1 MGLIIHIVFS
11 IHPVLAQSSTD
22 GFDSTVV
29 SFNFKNTTLK
39 EALNQII
46 LQTNLQITY
55 GNEIVQGIR
64 INKNFKKVT
73 IPALLDSI
81 IMAKGLSYNIISK
94 NQLVI
99 FKSKKTQYKNM
110 IKGYIRDA
118 YSAETLPYA
127 NIMIRDSKR
136 GVTSNVSGYFVLL
149 DIPAEPCTLD
159 VRYIGYEKYSIILDE
174 ENRLGLLNI
183 KMKQKAIG
191 GSEIKVVAENIQA
204 VEIPK
209 DPSYVRISPMQ
220 ITNMP
225 VLGTP
230 DLLRSLQTLP
240 GISGMND
247 GASGIFIRGGTPD
260 QNLILLDG
268 MPIYHM
274 DHLFGFI
281 SAFNIDAVKDV
292 RVMKSAFPTKYGGR
306 LSGVIELT
314 GKSGNSNAFQ
324 AGVNLGAMGG
334 SAILQAPLNKRGG
347 LFISYRRS
355 NSELLGNEFYT
366 DILNSLEVAG
376 KKNEPGRS
384 RLVNTEKPA
393 NATSLEFY
401 YYDLNSKLS
410 YMLTEQDLVSFSFYR
425 GVDFL
430 DQSGERKSGNGLP
443 QLVNIKDF
451 TEWQNIGYS
460 GNWSRRWG
468 NTFFSNLTIANTQ
481 YVSESERTSEF
492 SVQDSTFSTFFEKTD
507 LRNFKFRLDNEWQ
520 FNNSH
525 KLEFGGQISG
535 TIIENN
541 YTSERSVQVLE
552 QNKQAIENA
561 LYLEDRWQMAEP
573 FQMTIGLRS
582 TYYEPDDKWY
592 FEPRSS
598 FMYDLSQHIF
608 IKAAWGKYYQ
618 FVYRIRNESILDGNR
633 DLWLVADQNLKPGI
647 SEQKV
652 VGIGFKTN
660 DYLFDVEA
668 YHKSLSNVAEFTQIF
683 RRSADNRPGP
693 LFFLGDG
700 KAYGIEFLLQKKRGW
715 LTGWLGYTLAKVDYK
730 IPKINEGRW
739 YAASQDRRHEINFAA
754 GHSWNH
760 WRLSITGL
768 YSSGLPYTVPGQLE
782 TTATHQP
789 ENVFAVNND
798 RLPENIRFDIGI
810 NYRFS
815 LFGLDFKA
823 DFSIYNL
830 LNRKNIWARQF
841 IFSGGEMASRDVT
854 GLGITPTLNM
864 SVHFKQNTR

>member
-1 MGLIIHIVFS
+1 
-11 IHPVLAQSSTD
+11 
-22 GFDSTVV
+22 
-29 SFNFKNTTLK
+29 
-39 EALNQII
+39 
-46 LQTNLQITY
+46 
-55 GNEIVQGIR
+55 
-64 INKNFKKVT
+64 
-73 IPALLDSI
+73 
-81 IMAKGLSYNIISK
+81 
-94 NQLVI
+94 
-99 FKSKKTQYKNM
+99 
-110 IKGYIRDA
+110 
-118 YSAETLPYA
+118 
-127 NIMIRDSKR
+127 
-136 GVTSNVSGYFVLL
+136 
-149 DIPAEPCTLD
+149 
-159 VRYIGYEKYSIILDE
+159 
-174 ENRLGLLNI
+174 
-183 KMKQKAIG
+183 
-191 GSEIKVVAENIQA
+191 
-204 VEIPK
+204 
-209 DPSYVRISPMQ
+209 
-220 ITNMP
+220 
-225 VLGTP
+225 
-230 DLLRSLQTLP
+230 
-240 GISGMND
+240 
-247 GASGIFIRGGTPD
+247 
-260 QNLILLDG
+260 
-268 MPIYHM
+268 
-274 DHLFGFI
+274 
-281 SAFNIDAVKDV
+281 
-292 RVMKSAFPTKYGGR
+292 
-306 LSGVIELT
+306 
-314 GKSGNSNAFQ
+314 
-324 AGVNLGAMGG
+324 
-334 SAILQAPLNKRGG
+334 
-347 LFISYRRS
+347 
-355 NSELLGNEFYT
+355 
-366 DILNSLEVAG
+366 
-376 KKNEPGRS
+376 
-384 RLVNTEKPA
+384 
-393 NATSLEFY
+393 
-401 YYDLNSKLS
+401 
-410 YMLTEQDLVSFSFYR
+410 
-425 GVDFL
+425 VDFL

-715 LTGWLGYTLAKVDYK
+715 
-730 IPKINEGRW
+730 
-739 YAASQDRRHEINFAA
+739 
-754 GHSWNH
+754 
-760 WRLSITGL
+760 RLSITGL
-768 YSSGLPYTVPGQLE
+768 YSSGLPYTVPGQSE